1 MKVNSLFSKYIL
13 FILGIISLM
22 PGMAYSQTFKHYE
35 GIANKTGDY
44 EVIDAA
50 YDCLRQKTHV
60 VHYYI
65 ALLSGGSKE
74 LSLPFSGYS
83 GNGTNLEPRGYF
95 RWYNYDT
102 DKASDQLEKYSA
114 DGRLQRMNDA
124 HGINKGLIAY
134 GLSSGPNR
142 NLVGVRYTRPS
153 DASWTGETIA
163 CDVSRYMDGCNGTF
177 THEPTLSIR
186 YIFHIM
192 PAEKMADDIKKKL
205 LETGIARDY
214 SYEDGKGVSAGLKD
228 ASASMTLRLNQSDV
242 TNYYFHPMDNIDK
255 HHVFAEDEAHK
266 IKESDF
272 NSSVVQA
279 SYVQWRVYN
288 SDRTQWALYTHK
300 SATDARF
307 FDLSLRKINGGNW
320 RNLDN
325 KGVTRKQTF
334 KYGDRIYVVALAASS
349 SGQMCPIANFTCQ
362 LFNQYPMTADEL
374 KTAGQNT
381 RLNSYL
387 DDHYRSV
394 NTVSFD
400 NDNEEQTLLAPTSPD
415 DNQDRLPSKWSRRS
429 YGFVYR
435 DLNSNNFLHSPIHG
449 EYGLYKSANIKGKSG
464 DGQGGT
470 DGYQWWTKAQ
480 LYDRTYEN
488 TNGTQYGHFL
498 YIDASDESRQIAE
511 ADFKANLCVGSQVIF
526 SAAIAD
532 MTIASKAERPQ
543 LMFKLYGVNYDG
555 NNQETE
561 RRLLHSFSSGNFSGN
576 RVGSDD
582 GANVG
587 KWYQTYGKMVLQ
599 KESGVNNFTDFKLVV
614 DNMCKSTQGADYAFD
629 DLRIYTKASKV
640 DVIQSSPICP
650 DKNTAEDS
658 SVSTTILL
666 KLRALQE
673 TMAALAD
680 NTEKEL
686 YFRFVDAD
694 GSPVRNVNYGT
705 AESPNYNWGTTTIYN
720 YVDENRKVDE
730 KPMYEKIND
739 EWNVVLANRYFN
751 LQSNQT
757 YYVSF
762 AFEDEA
768 KEDKNQLS
776 WGKPSD
782 VCSLYSANF
791 QMVQQKVLVTDANG
805 SITTTVTI
813 PCDDN
818 GKPEYHIKAQLQTV
832 DQNNG
837 GSIQLNGVLY
847 DWYVD
852 DAKTPIL
859 ENSAEFSNIPLSV
872 GDHTI
877 RVFPT
882 KTSGTITQGG
892 VDYQICLVEMSFKLR
907 VVKNGPQ
914 LDLGVSGVVYPNN
927 YVRTVR
933 IGLPQV
939 AHLAQQEAKKGKGGY
954 FCIPVSGKNFV
965 ADNSNRLYFVVAGG
979 KDQLDPSQYT
989 NVMYLSDTN
998 DPAYKNRIGESL
1010 TLATLQD
1017 HYIERNTSQLKLKF
1031 TPQSGDASSA
1041 SKNVQLREG
1050 YWYEGV
1056 LIFRENGQKGTTV
1069 LCSGETYIRF
1079 AVVPEYATWNPTA
1092 NSRMSA
1098 AWNNDDNWRRSD
1110 HGELY
1115 KGADKYTDYS
1125 SGGYVPMKFT
1135 KVTIPDLSGLY
1146 FPSLGY
1152 IAYQKS
1158 TGIAT
1163 KLSNAK
1169 GDAAT
1174 TNIQYDM
1181 LAQWDANT
1189 ESHGLNADGNLEF
1202 EPFYGNT
1209 CDQIYFKPGGELL
1222 NQCYLIYNKAW
1233 VEKKMKPNTWY
1244 ALTSPLQD
1252 TYAGD
1257 IYVPAASGRQE
1268 TEAFE
1273 PISFSP
1279 SVNNR
1284 VTSPVYQRSWDDA
1297 SAQEVTLGGNYSA
1310 YDYSGTDISFDSQS
1324 LSALS
1329 AHWSHVYNKV
1339 DRKYLPLEGVAI
1351 KMGDKYT
1358 VGDAGTSASTSDML
1372 LRLPK
1377 ADTQYIYAEALQQQS
1392 SLSASVDKSNAY
1404 RLVVNAD
1411 AQENALGKMNYSLV
1425 KLSDGNNYYLVG
1437 NPYMAT
1443 LSMYKFLKANPS
1455 LQSSFYVYED
1465 GALKLYNK
1473 LDMSTTTYESKN
1485 DVKISPMQSF
1495 FVRLNDGQSAS
1506 QLNFT
1511 SAMTVDR
1518 EVFGGVKTAS
1528 DEGQDQ
1534 VSLTL
1539 TAASASGYSSRSKV
1553 VLDANASEDYD
1564 EAEDAQLLY
1573 DAQLKEVPVVYT
1585 VAGDE
1590 AVALNSLPSIDWMP
1604 LGVVGASSDV
1614 ESGDVGSSAN
1624 SASVLLAIDGISR
1637 LSSPLYLYDAAT
1649 RKYQEIK
1656 DGEEVKV
1663 QANEHGRYFL
1673 TQTRSTTGI
1682 ENAEVGESD
1691 VKIYSPSRGLIV
1703 VSKVSAPLLNKVE
1716 VYTLDGRLVAS
1727 RKAEGAASVSIPVV
1741 STASSQEVYIIKVSM
1756 QDTQATITRKLS
1768 LH

>member
-1 MKVNSLFSKYIL
+1 MKGNSLFSKYIL

-44 EVIDAA
+44 EVIDAST
-50 YDCLRQKTHV
+50 DCLRQKTHV
-60 VHYYI
+60 YDYYI
-65 ALLSGGSKE
+65 AIPSGGSKE

-83 GNGTNLEPRGYF
+83 GDGADLEPRGYF

-102 DKASDQLEKYSA
+102 DKASAQLETYSNFFRSKLNSMQ
-114 DGRLQRMNDA
+114 DSRGV
-124 HGINKGLIAY
+124 NKGLVAY
-134 GLSSGPNR
+134 NLTSKPNR
-142 NLVGVRYTRPS
+142 KLVGVIYTRPS
-153 DASWTGETIA
+153 DTSWTGETIA
-163 CDVSRYMDGCNGTF
+163 CDVSRYVDGCNGTF

-192 PAEKMADDIKKKL
+192 PAEKMADDIKQKL
-205 LETGIARDY
+205 LETGKARDY

-228 ASASMTLRLNQSDV
+228 ASASMTLRLNQNDAS
-242 TNYYFHPMDNIDK
+242 NYYFHPMNNINT
-255 HHVFAEDEAHK
+255 HHVFAEDEAHQ

-272 NSSVVQA
+272 SSQVVQA

-288 SDRTQWALYTHK
+288 SERTQWIYYTH
-300 SATDARF
+300 SSSTGVTPRF
-307 FDLSLRKINGGNW
+307 FDLSLEKLNGAGISAW
-320 RNLDN
+320 RDLDN
-325 KGVTRKQTF
+325 KGVSNKQTF

-349 SGQMCPIANFTCQ
+349 GGQMCPIANFTCQ
-362 LFNQYPMTADEL
+362 IFNQYPMTTDEL
-374 KTAGQNT
+374 KTANQNT

-400 NDNEEQTLLAPTSPD
+400 NDDDEQTLLAPTSPD

-435 DLNSNNFLHSPIHG
+435 ELMNFAPAGNMYVNPKHSPLHG
-449 EYGLYKSANIKGKSG
+449 DYGLYKSANVKGKSG
-464 DGQGGT
+464 DGQTGT
-470 DGYQWWTKAQ
+470 DGYLWWPTVQ

-488 TNGTQYGHFL
+488 TNGAQYGHFL
-498 YIDASDESRQIAE
+498 YIDAADESRQIAE
-511 ADFKANLCVGSQVIF
+511 ADFSADLCVGSQVIF

-532 MTIASKAERPQ
+532 MTTGKQRPQ
-543 LMFKLYGVNYDG
+543 LLFKLYGVNYDG

-576 RVGSDD
+576 RVGDD

-587 KWYQTYGKMVLQ
+587 KWYQVYGKMVLQ

-614 DNMCKSTQGADYAFD
+614 DNMCKSTSGADYAFD

-650 DKNTAEDS
+650 DKNTNEDS

-680 NTEKEL
+680 NTEKKL

-694 GSPVRNVNYGT
+694 GNPVTNVNYGT
-705 AESPNYNWGTTTIYN
+705 AENPNYQWGTTTIYN
-720 YVDENRKVDE
+720 YVDKSRQVDG
-730 KPMYEKIND
+730 KPMYEKLND

-768 KEDKNQLS
+768 VEDKNQLS

-782 VCSLYSANF
+782 VCSLYSTNF

-818 GKPEYHIKAQLQTV
+818 AIPEYNIKAQLQTV

-847 DWYVD
+847 NWFVD
-852 DAKTPIL
+852 DAKIPIL

-877 RVFPT
+877 RVVPT

-892 VDYQICLVEMSFKLR
+892 VDYQICLDEMSFKLR

-914 LDLGVSGVVYPNN
+914 LDLGVPGVVYPNN

-939 AHLAQQEAKKGKGGY
+939 ALLAEQEAKGKGGY

-965 ADNSNRLYFVVAGG
+965 ADNSTHLYFVKAAG
-979 KDQLDPSQYT
+979 KDHLDESQYT
-989 NVMYLSDTN
+989 KVMYLSDTN

-1017 HYIERNTSQLKLKF
+1017 NYIARNTSQLKLKF
-1031 TPQSGDASSA
+1031 TQQSGDASSA
-1041 SKNVQLREG
+1041 SRNVQLHEG

-1056 LIFRENGQKGTTV
+1056 LIFREDGHNGTTV
-1069 LCSGETYIRF
+1069 LCSGEVYIRF

-1098 AWNNDDNWRRSD
+1098 AWNNDENWRRSNP
-1110 HGELY
+1110 GELY
-1115 KGADKYTDYS
+1115 KGTDEYADYS

-1135 KVTIPDLSGLY
+1135 KVTIPNLSGLY

-1163 KLSNAK
+1163 RLSNAK

-1181 LAQWDANT
+1181 LAKWDANI
-1189 ESHGLNADGNLEF
+1189 ESHGLNAEGNLEC

-1233 VEKKMKPNTWY
+1233 VEKEMKPNTWY

-1268 TEAFE
+1268 SEAFV
-1273 PISFSP
+1273 PITFSSP
-1279 SVNNR
+1279 VNNR

-1297 SAQEVTLGGNYSA
+1297 SAEEVILGGSYDA
-1310 YDYSGTDISFDSQS
+1310 YDYAGTGITFENQS
-1324 LSALS
+1324 LNALS
-1329 AHWSHVYNKV
+1329 AHWSHVYNQV

-1358 VGDAGTSASTSDML
+1358 VGDAGTSASASDML

-1377 ADTQYIYAEALQQQS
+1377 ADTQYIYAEALQQQN
-1392 SLSASVDKSNAY
+1392 SLSASVDKQNAH

-1411 AQENALGKMNYSLV
+1411 AQENALGKMNYKLV
-1425 KLSDGNNYYLVG
+1425 QLQDGNNYYLVG

-1455 LQSSFYVYED
+1455 LQSSFYVYEN
-1465 GALKLYNK
+1465 GVLKLYDK

-1495 FVRLNDGQSAS
+1495 FVRLKDGQSAS

-1528 DEGQDQ
+1528 DEGQGEDNIA
-1534 VSLTL
+1534 LTL
-1539 TAASASGYSSRSKV
+1539 TAASASGYRSRSRI
-1553 VLDANASEDYD
+1553 VLDASASEDYD
-1564 EAEDAQLLY
+1564 DAEDAQLLY

-1590 AVALNSLPSIDWMP
+1590 AVALNSLPNINWMP
-1604 LGVVGASSDV
+1604 LGVVGASSV
-1614 ESGDVGSSAN
+1614 ELKIEGVN
-1624 SASVLLAIDGISR
+1624 R

-1682 ENAEVGESD
+1682 ENAEIGESD
-1691 VKIYSPSRGLIV
+1691 VKIYSPARGLIV
-1703 VSKVSAPLLNKVE
+1703 VSKVGGPLLNKVE
-1716 VYTLDGRLVAS
+1716 VYTLDGRLVAT
-1727 RKAEGAASVSIPVV
+1727 RKAEGAASVSIPVI

-1768 LH
+1768 LR